1 MTIFKLGFASPSDF
15 PYFSGDE
22 PGMTKSSQIWNL
34 SDGGSRVVTTAIH
47 DGNALR
53 PELLPFITLDEPNRL
68 REEDPFTGRWA
79 SISDTCV
86 VGTRSRF
93 EVDLNRP
100 RNKAV
105 YLRPEDAWG
114 LTVYPEGLPDD
125 VLQSSLAEY
134 DSFYDVMHGF
144 FTKQAEAHGTFVVL
158 DLHTYNHRR
167 GGPAAPPSAIENN
180 PEVNIGT
187 GTMSD
192 RRRWAP
198 VINRFMSDLSAFD
211 YDGRHLDVRENVK
224 FLGGHFASW
233 IHATFPENACVISVE
248 FKKFFMDEWSGNP
261 DDEQVDLIQ
270 GALESTLPGII
281 SVLTTLE
288 EHD

>member
-1 MTIFKLGFASPSDF
+1 MT
-15 PYFSGDE
+15 E
-22 PGMTKSSQIWNL
+22 TSQIWNL
-34 SDGGSRVVTTAIH
+34 SDGHSRVVTTAIH

-53 PELLPFITLDEPNRL
+53 SDLLPFITLDGPNRL

-79 SISDTCV
+79 SISDTRV
-86 VGTRSRF
+86 VGVRSRF

-114 LTVYPEGLPDD
+114 LTVYHDGLPVD
-125 VLQSSLAEY
+125 VLQRSLAEY
-134 DSFYDVMHGF
+134 DSFYDVMQSF
-144 FTKQAEAHGTFVVL
+144 FSKQAEIHGTFVVL

-167 GGPAAPPSAIENN
+167 GGPSAKPAMIENN

-198 VINRFMSDLSAFD
+198 VIDRFMSDLSAFH
-211 YDGRHLDVRENVK
+211 YNGRHLDVRENVK

-233 IHATFPENACVISVE
+233 IHATFPENACVLSVE

-261 DDEQVDLIQ
+261 DDEQVELIQ
-270 GALESTLPGII
+270 DALESTLPGVFSALT
-281 SVLTTLE
+281 SVE
-288 EHD
+288 KHV